1 MKNGIKSLA
10 IWLII
15 GVILIVVISSIM
27 ENSNNKMTY
36 SELIE
41 NIEEGNVSSVKL
53 SAGGESAK
61 VTLND
66 NNKTIIIKDG
76 DKTLIDQYSK
86 EEDSAT
92 QNHTKT
98 LIKENSTYLI
108 LPDRKEYYIYE
119 GNNVDQT
126 FLIDGIKE
134 IMGKEYTKGT
144 EKVKGKKYK
153 YEEYSGSTMF
163 LLSNSLNLD
172 ENDVKTRFYF
182 DSKDNLVY
190 IKTIYGDKHE
200 LLKVSLTNDIDSSV
214 FEIPADYA
222 EN

>member
-1 MKNGIKSLA
+1 MKKNKRISL
-10 IWLII
+10 IVIILVII
-15 GVILIVVISSIM
+15 GIIFFVSKIVGNK
-27 ENSNNKMTY
+27 NSKVQ
-36 SELIE
+36 EL
-41 NIEEGNVSSVKL
+41 
-53 SAGGESAK
+53 AK
-61 VTLND
+61 VYNKLNSSQAYQFKWEQND

-153 YEEYSGSTMF
+153 YGEYSGSTMF

>member
-1 MKNGIKSLA
+1 MKRNKRINL
-10 IWLII
+10 IVIILVII
-15 GVILIVVISSIM
+15 GIIFFVSKIVGNK
-27 ENSNNKMTY
+27 NSKVQ
-36 SELIE
+36 EL
-41 NIEEGNVSSVKL
+41 
-53 SAGGESAK
+53 AK
-61 VTLND
+61 VYNKLNSSQAYQFKWEQND

>member
-1 MKNGIKSLA
+1 MKKNKRINL
-10 IWLII
+10 IVIILVII
-15 GVILIVVISSIM
+15 GIIFFVSKIVGNK
-27 ENSNNKMTY
+27 NSKVQ
-36 SELIE
+36 EL
-41 NIEEGNVSSVKL
+41 
-53 SAGGESAK
+53 AK
-61 VTLND
+61 VYNKLNSSQAYQFKWEQND

-200 LLKVSLTNDIDSSV
+200 LLKVGLTNDIDSSV

>member
-1 MKNGIKSLA
+1 MKKNKRINL
-10 IWLII
+10 IVIILVII
-15 GVILIVVISSIM
+15 GIIFFVSKIVGNK
-27 ENSNNKMTY
+27 NSKVQ
-36 SELIE
+36 EL
-41 NIEEGNVSSVKL
+41 
-53 SAGGESAK
+53 AK
-61 VTLND
+61 VYNKLNSSQAYQFKWEQND

-153 YEEYSGSTMF
+153 YEEYIGSTMF

-182 DSKDNLVY
+182 DSKNNLVY

>member
-1 MKNGIKSLA
+1 MKKNKRINL
-10 IWLII
+10 IVIILVII
-15 GVILIVVISSIM
+15 GIIFFVSKIVGNK
-27 ENSNNKMTY
+27 NSKVQ
-36 SELIE
+36 EL
-41 NIEEGNVSSVKL
+41 
-53 SAGGESAK
+53 AK
-61 VTLND
+61 VYNKLNSSQAYQFKWEQND

-172 ENDVKTRFYF
+172 EKT
-182 DSKDNLVY
+182 
-190 IKTIYGDKHE
+190 DKA
-200 LLKVSLTNDIDSSV
+200 IG
-214 FEIPADYA
+214 
-222 EN
+222 

>member
-1 MKNGIKSLA
+1 MKKNKRINL
-10 IWLII
+10 IVIILVII
-15 GVILIVVISSIM
+15 GIIFFVSKIVGNK
-27 ENSNNKMTY
+27 NSKVQ
-36 SELIE
+36 EL
-41 NIEEGNVSSVKL
+41 
-53 SAGGESAK
+53 AK
-61 VTLND
+61 VYNKLNSSQAYQFKWEQND

-86 EEDSAT
+86 DEDSAT

>member
-1 MKNGIKSLA
+1 MKKNKRINL
-10 IWLII
+10 IVIILVII
-15 GVILIVVISSIM
+15 GIIFFVSKIVGNK
-27 ENSNNKMTY
+27 NSKVK
-36 SELIE
+36 EL
-41 NIEEGNVSSVKL
+41 
-53 SAGGESAK
+53 AK
-61 VTLND
+61 VYNKLNSSQAYQFKWEQND

>member
-1 MKNGIKSLA
+1 MKKNKRINL
-10 IWLII
+10 IVIILVII
-15 GVILIVVISSIM
+15 GIIFFVSKIVGNK
-27 ENSNNKMTY
+27 NSKVQ
-36 SELIE
+36 EL
-41 NIEEGNVSSVKL
+41 
-53 SAGGESAK
+53 AK
-61 VTLND
+61 VYNKLNSSQAYQFKWEQND

-153 YEEYSGSTMF
+153 YDEYSGSTMF

-200 LLKVSLTNDIDSSV
+200 LLKVGLTNDIDSSV

>member
-1 MKNGIKSLA
+1 MKKNKRINL
-10 IWLII
+10 IVIILVII
-15 GVILIVVISSIM
+15 GIIFFVSKIVGNK
-27 ENSNNKMTY
+27 NSKVQ
-36 SELIE
+36 EL
-41 NIEEGNVSSVKL
+41 
-53 SAGGESAK
+53 AK
-61 VTLND
+61 VYNKLNSSQAYQFKWEQND

-134 IMGKEYTKGT
+134 IMEKEYTKGT

>member
-1 MKNGIKSLA
+1 MKKNKRINL
-10 IWLII
+10 IVIILVII
-15 GVILIVVISSIM
+15 GIIFFVSKIVGNK
-27 ENSNNKMTY
+27 NSKVQ
-36 SELIE
+36 EL
-41 NIEEGNVSSVKL
+41 
-53 SAGGESAK
+53 AK
-61 VTLND
+61 VYNKLNSSQAYQFKWEQND

-134 IMGKEYTKGT
+134 IMEKEYTKGT

-200 LLKVSLTNDIDSSV
+200 LLKVNLTNDIDSSV

>member
-1 MKNGIKSLA
+1 MKKNKRISL
-10 IWLII
+10 IVIILVII
-15 GVILIVVISSIM
+15 GIIFFVSKIVGNK
-27 ENSNNKMTY
+27 NSKVQ
-36 SELIE
+36 EL
-41 NIEEGNVSSVKL
+41 
-53 SAGGESAK
+53 AK
-61 VTLND
+61 VYNKLNSSQAYQFKWEQND

-86 EEDSAT
+86 DEDSAT

-134 IMGKEYTKGT
+134 ITGKEYTKGT
-144 EKVKGKKYK
+144 EKVKGKKYE

-182 DSKDNLVY
+182 DSKENLVY

-200 LLKVSLTNDIDSSV
+200 LLKVRLTNDIDSSV

>member
-1 MKNGIKSLA
+1 MKKNKRINL
-10 IWLII
+10 IVIILVII
-15 GVILIVVISSIM
+15 GIIFFVSKIVGNK
-27 ENSNNKMTY
+27 NSKVQ
-36 SELIE
+36 EL
-41 NIEEGNVSSVKL
+41 
-53 SAGGESAK
+53 AK
-61 VTLND
+61 VYNKLNSSQAYQFKWEQND

-76 DKTLIDQYSK
+76 DKTLINQYSK

>member
-1 MKNGIKSLA
+1 MKKNKRISL
-10 IWLII
+10 IVIILVII
-15 GVILIVVISSIM
+15 GIIFFVSKIVGNK
-27 ENSNNKMTY
+27 NSKVQ
-36 SELIE
+36 EL
-41 NIEEGNVSSVKL
+41 
-53 SAGGESAK
+53 AK
-61 VTLND
+61 VYNKLNSSQAYQFKWEQND

-172 ENDVKTRFYF
+172 ENDVKTKFYF

>member
-1 MKNGIKSLA
+1 MKKNKRISL
-10 IWLII
+10 IVIILVII
-15 GVILIVVISSIM
+15 GIIFFVSKIVGNK
-27 ENSNNKMTY
+27 NSKVQ
-36 SELIE
+36 EL
-41 NIEEGNVSSVKL
+41 
-53 SAGGESAK
+53 AK
-61 VTLND
+61 VYNKLNSSQVYQFKWEQND

-86 EEDSAT
+86 DEDSAT

>member
-1 MKNGIKSLA
+1 MKKNKRISL
-10 IWLII
+10 IVIILVII
-15 GVILIVVISSIM
+15 GIIFFVSKIVGNK
-27 ENSNNKMTY
+27 NSKVQ
-36 SELIE
+36 EL
-41 NIEEGNVSSVKL
+41 
-53 SAGGESAK
+53 AK
-61 VTLND
+61 VYNKLNSSQAYQFKWEQND

-86 EEDSAT
+86 DEDSAT

-134 IMGKEYTKGT
+134 ILGKEYTKGT

>member
-1 MKNGIKSLA
+1 MKKNKRINL
-10 IWLII
+10 IVIILVII
-15 GVILIVVISSIM
+15 GIIFFVSKIVGNK
-27 ENSNNKMTY
+27 NSKVQ
-36 SELIE
+36 EL
-41 NIEEGNVSSVKL
+41 
-53 SAGGESAK
+53 AK
-61 VTLND
+61 VYNKLNSSQAYQFKWEQND

-108 LPDRKEYYIYE
+108 LPYRKEYYIYE

>member
-1 MKNGIKSLA
+1 MKRNKRINL
-10 IWLII
+10 IVIILVII
-15 GVILIVVISSIM
+15 GIIFFVSKIVGSK
-27 ENSNNKMTY
+27 NSKVQ
-36 SELIE
+36 EL
-41 NIEEGNVSSVKL
+41 
-53 SAGGESAK
+53 AK
-61 VTLND
+61 VYNKLNSSQAYQFKWEQND

>member
-1 MKNGIKSLA
+1 MKKNKRINL
-10 IWLII
+10 IVIILVII
-15 GVILIVVISSIM
+15 GIIFFVSKIVGNK
-27 ENSNNKMTY
+27 NSKVQ
-36 SELIE
+36 EL
-41 NIEEGNVSSVKL
+41 
-53 SAGGESAK
+53 AK
-61 VTLND
+61 VYNKLNSSQAYQFKWEQND

-153 YEEYSGSTMF
+153 YEEYSESTMF

>member
-1 MKNGIKSLA
+1 MK
-10 IWLII
+10 
-15 GVILIVVISSIM
+15 
-27 ENSNNKMTY
+27 
-36 SELIE
+36 
-41 NIEEGNVSSVKL
+41 
-53 SAGGESAK
+53 
-61 VTLND
+61 
-66 NNKTIIIKDG
+66 
-76 DKTLIDQYSK
+76 Q
-86 EEDSAT
+86 
-92 QNHTKT
+92 
-98 LIKENSTYLI
+98 KENSTYLI

>member
-1 MKNGIKSLA
+1 MKKNKRIN
-10 IWLII
+10 LII
-15 GVILIVVISSIM
+15 IILVIIGIIFFVSKIVGNK
-27 ENSNNKMTY
+27 NSKVQ
-36 SELIE
+36 EL
-41 NIEEGNVSSVKL
+41 
-53 SAGGESAK
+53 AK
-61 VTLND
+61 VYNKLNSSQAYQFKWEQND

-134 IMGKEYTKGT
+134 IMRKEYTKGT

>member
-1 MKNGIKSLA
+1 MKKNKRINL
-10 IWLII
+10 IVIILVII
-15 GVILIVVISSIM
+15 GIIFFVSKIVGNK
-27 ENSNNKMTY
+27 NSKVQ
-36 SELIE
+36 EL
-41 NIEEGNVSSVKL
+41 
-53 SAGGESAK
+53 AK
-61 VTLND
+61 VYNKLNSSQAYQFKWEQND

-134 IMGKEYTKGT
+134 IMVKEYTKGT

>member
-1 MKNGIKSLA
+1 MKKNKRINL
-10 IWLII
+10 IVIILVII
-15 GVILIVVISSIM
+15 GIIFFVSKIVGNK
-27 ENSNNKMTY
+27 NSKVQ
-36 SELIE
+36 EL
-41 NIEEGNVSSVKL
+41 
-53 SAGGESAK
+53 AK
-61 VTLND
+61 VYNKLNSSQAYQFKWEQND

>member
-1 MKNGIKSLA
+1 MKKNKRISL
-10 IWLII
+10 IVIILVII
-15 GVILIVVISSIM
+15 GIIFFVSKIVGNK
-27 ENSNNKMTY
+27 NSKVQ
-36 SELIE
+36 EL
-41 NIEEGNVSSVKL
+41 
-53 SAGGESAK
+53 AK
-61 VTLND
+61 VYNKLNSSQAYQFKWEQND

-86 EEDSAT
+86 DDDSAT

-134 IMGKEYTKGT
+134 ITGKEYTKGT
-144 EKVKGKKYK
+144 EKVKGKKYE

-200 LLKVSLTNDIDSSV
+200 LLKVGLTNDIDSSV

>member
-1 MKNGIKSLA
+1 MKKNKRIN
-10 IWLII
+10 LII
-15 GVILIVVISSIM
+15 IILVIIGIIFFVSKIVGNK
-27 ENSNNKMTY
+27 NSKVQ
-36 SELIE
+36 EL
-41 NIEEGNVSSVKL
+41 
-53 SAGGESAK
+53 AK
-61 VTLND
+61 VYNKLNSSQAYQFKWEQND
-66 NNKTIIIKDG
+66 NNKTIIIRDG

>member
-1 MKNGIKSLA
+1 MKKNKRISL
-10 IWLII
+10 IVIILVII
-15 GVILIVVISSIM
+15 GIIFFVSKIVGNK
-27 ENSNNKMTY
+27 NSKVQ
-36 SELIE
+36 EL
-41 NIEEGNVSSVKL
+41 
-53 SAGGESAK
+53 AK
-61 VTLND
+61 VYNKLNSSQAYQFKWEQND

-86 EEDSAT
+86 DEDSAT

-134 IMGKEYTKGT
+134 ILGKEYTKGT

-200 LLKVSLTNDIDSSV
+200 LLKVGLTNDIDSSV
-214 FEIPADYA
+214 FGDTS
-222 EN
+222 

>member
-1 MKNGIKSLA
+1 MKKNKRINL
-10 IWLII
+10 IVIILVII
-15 GVILIVVISSIM
+15 GIIFFVSKIVGNK
-27 ENSNNKMTY
+27 NSKVQ
-36 SELIE
+36 EL
-41 NIEEGNVSSVKL
+41 
-53 SAGGESAK
+53 AK
-61 VTLND
+61 VYNKLNSSPAYQFKWEQND

>member
-1 MKNGIKSLA
+1 MKKNKRISL
-10 IWLII
+10 IVIILVII
-15 GVILIVVISSIM
+15 GIIFFVSKIVGNK
-27 ENSNNKMTY
+27 NSKVQ
-36 SELIE
+36 EL
-41 NIEEGNVSSVKL
+41 
-53 SAGGESAK
+53 AK
-61 VTLND
+61 VYNKLNSSQAYQFKWEQND

-86 EEDSAT
+86 DEDSAT

-134 IMGKEYTKGT
+134 ITWKEYTKGT
-144 EKVKGKKYK
+144 EKVKGKKYE

-200 LLKVSLTNDIDSSV
+200 LLKVGLTNDIDSSV

-222 EN
+222 

>member
-1 MKNGIKSLA
+1 MKKNKRISL
-10 IWLII
+10 IVIILVII
-15 GVILIVVISSIM
+15 GIIFFVSKIVGNK
-27 ENSNNKMTY
+27 NSKVQ
-36 SELIE
+36 EL
-41 NIEEGNVSSVKL
+41 
-53 SAGGESAK
+53 AK
-61 VTLND
+61 VYNKLNSSQAYQFKWEQND

-86 EEDSAT
+86 DEDSAT

-144 EKVKGKKYK
+144 EKVKGKKYE

>member
-1 MKNGIKSLA
+1 MKKNKRINL
-10 IWLII
+10 IVIILVII
-15 GVILIVVISSIM
+15 GIIFFVSKIVGNK
-27 ENSNNKMTY
+27 NSKVQ
-36 SELIE
+36 EL
-41 NIEEGNVSSVKL
+41 
-53 SAGGESAK
+53 AK
-61 VTLND
+61 VYNKLNSSQAYQFKWEQND

-172 ENDVKTRFYF
+172 ENDVKTKFNF

>member
-1 MKNGIKSLA
+1 MKKNKRINL
-10 IWLII
+10 IVIILVII
-15 GVILIVVISSIM
+15 GIIFFVNKIVGNK
-27 ENSNNKMTY
+27 NSKVQ
-36 SELIE
+36 EL
-41 NIEEGNVSSVKL
+41 
-53 SAGGESAK
+53 AK
-61 VTLND
+61 VYNKLNSSQAYQFKWEQND

>member
-1 MKNGIKSLA
+1 MKKNKRINL
-10 IWLII
+10 IVIILVII
-15 GVILIVVISSIM
+15 GIIFFVSKIVGNK
-27 ENSNNKMTY
+27 NSKVQ
-36 SELIE
+36 EL
-41 NIEEGNVSSVKL
+41 
-53 SAGGESAK
+53 AK
-61 VTLND
+61 VYNKLNSSQAYQFKWEQND

-182 DSKDNLVY
+182 DSKDNLVF

>member
-1 MKNGIKSLA
+1 MKKNKRINL
-10 IWLII
+10 IVIILVII
-15 GVILIVVISSIM
+15 GIIFFVSKIVGNK
-27 ENSNNKMTY
+27 NSKVQ
-36 SELIE
+36 EL
-41 NIEEGNVSSVKL
+41 
-53 SAGGESAK
+53 AK
-61 VTLND
+61 VYNKLNSSQAYQFKWEQND

-108 LPDRKEYYIYE
+108 LPDRREYYIYE

>member
-1 MKNGIKSLA
+1 MKQNKRISL
-10 IWLII
+10 IVIILVII
-15 GVILIVVISSIM
+15 GIIFFVSKIVGNK
-27 ENSNNKMTY
+27 NSKVQ
-36 SELIE
+36 EL
-41 NIEEGNVSSVKL
+41 
-53 SAGGESAK
+53 AK
-61 VTLND
+61 VYNKLNSSQAYQFKWEQND

-86 EEDSAT
+86 DEDSAT

-134 IMGKEYTKGT
+134 ILGKEYTKGT

-200 LLKVSLTNDIDSSV
+200 LLKVGLTNDIDSSV

>member
-1 MKNGIKSLA
+1 MKKNKRISL
-10 IWLII
+10 IVIILVII
-15 GVILIVVISSIM
+15 GIIFFVSKIVGNK
-27 ENSNNKMTY
+27 NSKVQ
-36 SELIE
+36 EL
-41 NIEEGNVSSVKL
+41 
-53 SAGGESAK
+53 AK
-61 VTLND
+61 VYNKLNSSQAYQFKWEQND

-153 YEEYSGSTMF
+153 YEEYSTMF

>member
-1 MKNGIKSLA
+1 MKKNKRINL
-10 IWLII
+10 IVIILVII
-15 GVILIVVISSIM
+15 GIIFFVSKIVGNK
-27 ENSNNKMTY
+27 NSKVQ
-36 SELIE
+36 EL
-41 NIEEGNVSSVKL
+41 
-53 SAGGESAK
+53 AK
-61 VTLND
+61 VYNKLNSSQAYQFKWEQND

-86 EEDSAT
+86 EDSAT

-134 IMGKEYTKGT
+134 IMEKEYTKGT

>member
-1 MKNGIKSLA
+1 MKKNKRINL
-10 IWLII
+10 IVIILVII
-15 GVILIVVISSIM
+15 GIIFFVSKIVGNK
-27 ENSNNKMTY
+27 NSKVQ
-36 SELIE
+36 EL
-41 NIEEGNVSSVKL
+41 
-53 SAGGESAK
+53 AK
-61 VTLND
+61 VYNKLNSSQDYQFKWEQND